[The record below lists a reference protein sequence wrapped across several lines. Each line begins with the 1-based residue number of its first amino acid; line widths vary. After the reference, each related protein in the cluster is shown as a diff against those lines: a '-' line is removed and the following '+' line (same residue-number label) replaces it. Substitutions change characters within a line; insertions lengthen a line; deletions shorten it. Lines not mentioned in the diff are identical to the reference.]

1 MESSSK
7 KRLPRTE
14 SFKDRSNTFRTV
26 VDPNQE
32 RIQIC
37 PTFKQN
43 WYNELDKLPF
53 GFINHRNGKSVM
65 VDLILE
71 DGQSFMRNGK
81 NVGILFGF
89 KEPTQIN
96 LHYYIEHN
104 NFTLTTIPP
113 TAEDDE
119 MYVSDTDDY
128 TLREYDNDR
137 HYGWEHIIRDTK
149 SQVEHIPPKTA
160 AHVLRNRE
168 KIKIRTRHNG
178 DGTKCTIKSYK
189 RDEAA
194 PTEMYL
200 TEG

>member
-1 MESSSK
+1 
-7 KRLPRTE
+7 
-14 SFKDRSNTFRTV
+14 
-26 VDPNQE
+26 
-32 RIQIC
+32 
-37 PTFKQN
+37 
-43 WYNELDKLPF
+43 
-53 GFINHRNGKSVM
+53 M

-149 SQVEHIPPKTA
+149 SQVEVSYNCSFSKCYCLSLDIYNVVNVYLFVAYSSKDCCPCFTKQGKNQNTNPTQWRWHKM
-160 AHVLRNRE
+160 HNKVLQKGRS
-168 KIKIRTRHNG
+168 
-178 DGTKCTIKSYK
+178 CTN
-189 RDEAA
+189 
-194 PTEMYL
+194 
-200 TEG
+200 